1 MGLCLPMRMTA
12 MRDARRPSGG
22 GVTASGGDLM
32 VERVAWGVLAE
43 MWCHTRE

>member
-1 MGLCLPMRMTA
+1 

-32 VERVAWGVLAE
+32 VLSVGWGVLAE
-43 MWCHTRE
+43 TWCQTRE